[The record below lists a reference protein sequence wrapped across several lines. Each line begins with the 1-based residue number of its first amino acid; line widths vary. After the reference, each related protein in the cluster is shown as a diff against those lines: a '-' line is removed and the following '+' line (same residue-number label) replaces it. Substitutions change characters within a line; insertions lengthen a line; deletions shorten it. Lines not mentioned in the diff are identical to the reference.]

1 MRIWLLVILAVAGI
15 LIRVLGF
22 LPWGRDKSQQSNV
35 VGTRFLAAV
44 GLVHAYLCLVLV
56 CHETALTITVSNT
69 T

>member
-44 GLVHAYLCLVLV
+44 GLVS
-56 CHETALTITVSNT
+56 LTLIFVWFWFVMKPR
-69 T
+69 